1 MFQVIQPTFVN
12 LQYVKSA
19 VSQCV
24 CKNKSNEPN
33 WFELFVQKFA
43 EMPVALTEI
52 SEQMSNSRKRKW
64 HTRDCTSEE
73 RQSSDI
79 KVHCVQSMTFPDFHM
94 FLKQVSPICN
104 REDTSC
110 DTICSEE
117 VGQFHEET
125 CDSEKDQSEQKL
137 TKDSD
142 FDVEDCKHCS
152 DTSSDQTRHAPGG
165 CRESFCISETDILK
179 ATLDPRVIQQ
189 ICQLLLDRKGF
200 NNFEY

>member
-19 VSQCV
+19 VSQYV
-24 CKNKSNEPN
+24 CKKKNNEPN

-64 HTRDCTSEE
+64 HTRDSTSEE
-73 RQSSDI
+73 RKSSDI

-94 FLKQVSPICN
+94 FLKQASSMCN
-104 REDTSC
+104 RKDISG
-110 DTICSEE
+110 DTIYSEKA
-117 VGQFHEET
+117 GQFHEET
-125 CDSEKDQSEQKL
+125 CDSEEDQSERKL

-142 FDVEDCKHCS
+142 FNVEGCKHCS
-152 DTSSDQTRHAPGG
+152 DTSSDQTCHTHGV
-165 CRESFCISETDILK
+165 CRDSLCISETDILK

-200 NNFEY
+200 NDFE